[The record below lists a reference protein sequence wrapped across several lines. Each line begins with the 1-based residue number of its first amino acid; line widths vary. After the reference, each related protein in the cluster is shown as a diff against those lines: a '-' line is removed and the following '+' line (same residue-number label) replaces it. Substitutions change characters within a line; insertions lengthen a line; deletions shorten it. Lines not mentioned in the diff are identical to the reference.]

1 MIPKSEYIKSV
12 EQINQSAHNEAL
24 RQLDYDLLAQR
35 AATEINMV
43 VLIKNQNIMQRLH
56 LRCYSHL
63 GAMPKIKDVLNSLY
77 RWGWISE
84 TKIEVSTENDMEV
97 YFDSHFPEATEFI
110 ARALQMCECGFVMS
124 ELDRENKTYIRIHAK
139 NHPAL

>member
-43 VLIKNQNIMQRLH
+43 VRIKNQKIMQRLH
-56 LRCYSHL
+56 LDFYSHIC
-63 GAMPKIKDVLNSLY
+63 GTSKIKEIMNSLY
-77 RWGWISE
+77 QWGFVSAV
-84 TKIEVSTENDMEV
+84 KKEVDTENDLKC
-97 YFDSHFPEATEFI
+97 YFDCHHPRITEFVAEACELI
-110 ARALQMCECGFVMS
+110 ECGYVLS
-124 ELDRENKTYIRIHAK
+124 ELDREKNVYIRIHSK
-139 NHPAL
+139 NHPTL